1 MNRPRK
7 LILNRETVRDLTSPE
22 LLNIEGG
29 MERPQTNGPCIYT
42 TNASQ
47 APFCDFCERTCGCT
61 VKMC

>member
-7 LILNRETVRDLTSPE
+7 LVLNRETVRDLTNPE

-29 MERPQTNGPCIYT
+29 NERPETKGLCFYT
-42 TNASQ
+42 TNASN
-47 APFCDFCERTCGCT
+47 APLCDLCERTCGCT